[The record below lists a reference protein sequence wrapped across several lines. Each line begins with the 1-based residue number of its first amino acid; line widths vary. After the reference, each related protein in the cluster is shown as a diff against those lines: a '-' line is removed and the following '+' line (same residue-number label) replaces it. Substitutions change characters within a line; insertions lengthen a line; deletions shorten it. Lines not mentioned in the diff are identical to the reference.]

1 MNVFVCSSVVLPQFK
16 SNCCTMPEKMV
27 WVKVA
32 DLEGKLTKATKAK
45 GLCITMKHNLYTPLV
60 ASLS

>member
-1 MNVFVCSSVVLPQFK
+1 MFLFVILLRYPSLKVTAAQCLK
-16 SNCCTMPEKMV
+16 KIV